1 MPTIHAPNLRIQAPA
16 IETEYTGSLPIL
28 RPPSQL
34 AQFPFCRPN
43 SDDFNVLQH
52 YRLNTAASL
61 SDEVSI
67 KRLFQVEILELSS
80 SFPFLGH
87 GILSIA
93 YSHSAL
99 LPIQAGSR
107 TKLTADASWH
117 LSVAL
122 PYYLQSIGNITQDN
136 CNVLFA
142 FATLMILHTMVNAS
156 EDFEILLSAPRNAAD
171 HIKLLQS
178 LAHIVIRVT
187 QNTRG
192 IFFVFFHYKQWIAK
206 GTLSPVAQRHA
217 TPILTGPQTTWA
229 SREDRRLSDLELLWR
244 RDPGLSDGS
253 KRALSEAL
261 HHLRGAFKAVAQ
273 LTVVAD
279 LDNAAAEADLGEI
292 HRQLLSGRLDDLP
305 CAFTW
310 QVSISPTYLSMLEQ
324 QNPFAMVLLAHYA
337 ILLDRACSRV
347 WWMRRLPSQLVATAS
362 LVLDNRMRPWIEWPI
377 NVVGVGIPKE
387 YIG

>member
-1 MPTIHAPNLRIQAPA
+1 MPSIYGPKPRIQAA
-16 IETEYTGSLPIL
+16 AFEAEYEENLLLP
-28 RPPSQL
+28 PPSQL

-43 SDDFNVLQH
+43 SDDFNVLHH
-52 YRLNTAASL
+52 YRSNTAASL
-61 SDEVSI
+61 SDEISI
-67 KRLFQVEILELSS
+67 KRLFQVEMLELSS
-80 SFPFLGH
+80 SYPFLGH

-93 YSHSAL
+93 YSHTAL
-99 LPIQAGSR
+99 LSDQARLRSR
-107 TKLTADASWH
+107 LTADASWH

-122 PYYLQSIGNITQDN
+122 PYYLQSIGNITQEN

-156 EDFEILLSAPRNAAD
+156 DDFGGLLSAPRSAAD
-171 HIKLLQS
+171 HIQLLKS

-192 IFFVFFHYKQWIAK
+192 IFFVFFRYKKWIAK

-217 TPILTGPQTTWA
+217 APILTGPQTTWA
-229 SREDRRLSDLELLWR
+229 SREDSRLSDLELLWR
-244 RDPGLSDGS
+244 REPGLSDGS
-253 KRALSEAL
+253 KQALSEAL
-261 HHLRGAFKAVAQ
+261 HHLRGAFRAVTQ
-273 LTVVAD
+273 LTVLSD
-279 LDNAAAEADLGEI
+279 PGNAAAEVDLGEI
-292 HRQLLSGRLDDLP
+292 HRQLMSGRLDDLP

-337 ILLDRACSRV
+337 ILLDRACSRA

-362 LVLDNRMRPWIEWPI
+362 LVLENGMRPWIEWPI
-377 NVVGVGIPKE
+377 NVVGVWIPE
-387 YIG
+387 GQAG